1 MHNKNAAAPGVNRT
15 GGAIRRP
22 TNAGSFGSPSRQP
35 KAADASAADASEAD
49 ASEADASAAD
59 ASAADASD
67 ADASDADASAAHDG
81 VRYAFMLSCFHVFIF
96 IRFYSRCFPAHSRLY
111 CSTPASAV
119 ALSPAVSPTRTSART
134 AAHQA
139 TVLAAQVQAAA
150 GEAAVQEAMAAFS
163 SIRLATRAAHEKQK
177 VAQAA
182 LSVAAVRVQ
191 QAFRAK
197 QAAHR
202 DAQKAAEEAAQE
214 AARMEKQEADLKV
227 AQAAL
232 RVAAVRVQQAFRA
245 KQAAHRDAQ
254 EAAQEAAQEDAR
266 MEAQE
271 AVLRAERKEISDAR
285 AHNDR
290 LMKNLEAQCV
300 FVWMYRVVL
309 DTCILP
315 GACIPHAV
323 RLSDECILLYRKT
336 VRFFNAVKF
345 SKNTPQ
351 ISIVDFPY
359 PLNPSRREVQAVHRV
374 RASIIEL
381 YDLEGQALVA
391 IWESIK
397 HLELHNGQAD
407 EQWRAII
414 DALNSHRDG
423 VGQELSSQ
431 AVQSTWSPEGSC

>member
-1 MHNKNAAAPGVNRT
+1 M
-15 GGAIRRP
+15 
-22 TNAGSFGSPSRQP
+22 SRQTCP
-35 KAADASAADASEAD
+35 QLESAARPAILRGQYVFLFFNFPFTPAD
-49 ASEADASAAD
+49 D
-59 ASAADASD
+59 
-67 ADASDADASAAHDG
+67 
-81 VRYAFMLSCFHVFIF
+81 
-96 IRFYSRCFPAHSRLY
+96 RFLF
-111 CSTPASAV
+111 STPASESV
-119 ALSPAVSPTRTSART
+119 PPSPCRASART

-150 GEAAVQEAMAAFS
+150 GQAAVQEAMDAFS
-163 SIRLATRAAHEKQK
+163 SMRLKIRAAHEKQK
-177 VAQAA
+177 VEAAQAA
-182 LSVAAVRVQ
+182 LRVAAVRVQ
-191 QAFRAK
+191 RAFRAK

-214 AARMEKQEADLKV
+214 AARMEKQESDLR
-227 AQAAL
+227 AL
-232 RVAAVRVQQAFRA
+232 R
-245 KQAAHRDAQ
+245 KEMCDA
-254 EAAQEAAQEDAR
+254 ENLNNR
-266 MEAQE
+266 FM
-271 AVLRAERKEISDAR
+271 R
-285 AHNDR
+285 
-290 LMKNLEAQCV
+290 NLEAQCV
-300 FVWMYRVVL
+300 FVWMYRAVH

-336 VRFFNAVKF
+336 VRLIKAIKF
-345 SKNTPQ
+345 SEDMPQ

-431 AVQSTWSPEGSC
+431 VYIIKHNEPHPLYNREGYSFSHISSPEHLLTMDTKRFSRWLWMYGYPKPPPFDWASWNRQEGEDYDEQ